1 MDDFRYYIINGIYCP
16 YQIIVYSKTKAV
28 DFRFGLGHNPHY
40 CIKAI
45 GNKTKYNIYN
55 VDIDCF

>member
-1 MDDFRYYIINGIYCP
+1 MEFLPVSN
-16 YQIIVYSKTKAV
+16 YSVLKAKAV
-28 DFRFGLGHNPHY
+28 DSRFGLGHNPHY

-45 GNKTKYNIYN
+45 GKNKYNIYN